1 MTSVLTT
8 LGAQLHREHTALL
21 VWDCQKGLVDRA
33 FNKDAFVGRTVALLA
48 WARAEGLPIVYSK
61 IVPLPGPWEAGPRTL
76 RMMRRFGVSRPEEL
90 RPMLAP
96 GSAEAEIPAA
106 LAPRDDEL
114 VLGKH
119 TTSMFVGTHFEYLL
133 RNRGIRTL
141 LLAGISTENGIEA
154 TARDADNRGYYT
166 VVLEDCVSSPDEEAH
181 ELALALMR
189 RYCTV
194 APLAQVQAAMRT
206 AEEPSL
212 SGGPMLYAMRDTEP
226 C

>member
-1 MTSVLTT
+1 VTSVLTT

-21 VWDCQKGLVDRA
+21 VWDCQNGLVDRA
-33 FNKDAFVGRTVALLA
+33 FNKDTFVARTVALLA
-48 WARAEGLPIVYSK
+48 WARAERLPIVYSK

-96 GSAEAEIPAA
+96 GSVAAEIPAA
-106 LAPRDDEL
+106 LAPRADEL

-154 TARDADNRGYYT
+154 TARDADNRGYYA

-181 ELALALMR
+181 ELALSLMR

-194 APLAQVQAAMRT
+194 APLAQVQAAL
-206 AEEPSL
+206 AE
-212 SGGPMLYAMRDTEP
+212 G
-226 C
+226 

>member
-8 LGAQLHREHTALL
+8 LGAQLAQEHTALL
-21 VWDCQKGLVDRA
+21 VWDCQNGLVDRA
-33 FNKDAFVGRTVALLA
+33 FDKDAFVARTAALLA
-48 WARAEGLPIVYSK
+48 WARITQLPIVYSK
-61 IVPLPGPWEAGPRTL
+61 IVPLPAPWEAGPRAL
-76 RMMRRFGVSRPEEL
+76 RMMRRFGVTRPEDL
-90 RPMLAP
+90 RPMLPP
-96 GSAEAEIPAA
+96 GSRAAEIPEA

-119 TTSMFVGTHFEYLL
+119 TTSMFIGTHFEYLL

-166 VVLEDCVSSPDEEAH
+166 VVLEDCVSSPDREGH

-194 APLAQVQAAMRT
+194 APLAQVQAAM
-206 AEEPSL
+206 EK
-212 SGGPMLYAMRDTEP
+212 D
-226 C
+226 

>member
-8 LGAQLHREHTALL
+8 LGAQLQRDHTALL
-21 VWDCQKGLVDRA
+21 VWDCQNALVDRA
-33 FNKDAFVGRTVALLA
+33 FNRDVFVSRTGALLA
-48 WARAEGLPIVYSK
+48 WARASRLPIVFSK

-76 RMMRRFGVSRPEEL
+76 RMMRRFGVSKPEDL
-90 RPMLAP
+90 RPMLEP
-96 GSAEAEIPAA
+96 GSAAAQIPEA

-119 TTSMFVGTHFEYLL
+119 TTSMFIGTHFEYLL

-154 TARDADNRGYYT
+154 TARDADNRGYYA
-166 VVLEDCVSSPDEEAH
+166 VVLEDCVSSPDREAH

-194 APLAQVQAAMRT
+194 APLAHVQQAM
-206 AEEPSL
+206 E
-212 SGGPMLYAMRDTEP
+212 G
-226 C
+226 

>member
-8 LGAQLHREHTALL
+8 LGAQLHRDHTALL
-21 VWDCQKGLVDRA
+21 IWDCQNGLVERA
-33 FNKDAFVGRTVALLA
+33 FNKDDFVARTSALLA
-48 WARAEGLPIVYSK
+48 WARTERLPIVYSK

-76 RMMRRFGVSRPEEL
+76 RMMRRLRVSRPEDL
-90 RPMLAP
+90 PPMLPP
-96 GSAEAEIPAA
+96 GSAAAEIPDE

-119 TTSMFVGTHFEYLL
+119 TTSMFIGTHFEYLL
-133 RNRGIRTL
+133 RNRGILTL

-154 TARDADNRGYYT
+154 TARDADNRGYYS
-166 VVLEDCVSSPDEEAH
+166 VVLEDCVSSPDEEGH

-194 APLAQVQAAMRT
+194 APLAEVQSAIK
-206 AEEPSL
+206 E
-212 SGGPMLYAMRDTEP
+212 G
-226 C
+226 

>member
-8 LGAQLHREHTALL
+8 LGAQLHRDHTALL
-21 VWDCQKGLVDRA
+21 VWDCQNGLVDRA
-33 FNKDAFVGRTVALLA
+33 FDKDAFVSRSAALLA
-48 WARAEGLPIVYSK
+48 WARTSQLPIMFSK
-61 IVPLPGPWEAGPRTL
+61 IVPLPPPWEAGPRTL
-76 RMMRRFGVSRPEEL
+76 RMMRRFGVSRPEDL

-96 GSAEAEIPAA
+96 GSAAAQIPEA

-119 TTSMFVGTHFEYLL
+119 TTSMFIGTHFEYLL

-154 TARDADNRGYYT
+154 TARDADNRGFYT
-166 VVLEDCVSSPDEEAH
+166 VVLEDCVSSPDREAH

-189 RYCTV
+189 RYCAV
-194 APLAQVQAAMRT
+194 VPLTQVQGAM
-206 AEEPSL
+206 P
-212 SGGPMLYAMRDTEP
+212 D
-226 C
+226 